1 MKRIV
6 FDLDDTISVHKDR
19 DYENAVPVMPVIQR
33 MRELR
38 TALPSVEIVIHT
50 ARGQASCN
58 GDSALAE
65 ERNRPT
71 IERWLAKWDVPY
83 DRIVFGKPLGDAYI
97 DDKAVSVEEF
107 IAHGAKPLSGG
118 FSGASVSRVG
128 RIVVKRCAD
137 APEVMEWYRA
147 ANALPFRT
155 IRFPRLISGQLGKV
169 YLRYVDGMPLSCV
182 DDFLL
187 MGGKWDWIERVAAA
201 VREFAGF
208 HEDGENDVEA
218 YCQYLEGRC
227 AEVGMEPSTVTEPLR
242 RVAPTLKRRTF
253 CHGDF
258 STMNLI
264 GTGRGE
270 LWAIDAHNETRIR
283 SYLTDAAKF
292 LACLRGLQ
300 DALTGDGSGDRET
313 LATAFLRNFT
323 DAERE
328 AIEAMRRSMVL
339 RVAPYAKK
347 AGKEDVLCKVLR
359 LIG

>member
-1 MKRIV
+1 MKRVV
-6 FDLDDTISVHKDR
+6 FDLDDTISIHTDR
-19 DYENAVPVMPVIQR
+19 DYENAKPVAPVIQR

-38 TALPSVEIVIHT
+38 AAMPSVEIVIFT

-71 IERWLAKWDVPY
+71 IERWLARHGVPY

-107 IAHGAKPLSGG
+107 IAHGARPLSGG

-128 RIVVKRCAD
+128 NIVVKRCGD
-137 APEVMEWYRA
+137 ARDLIDWYRC
-147 ANALPFRT
+147 ANSLPMRSV
-155 IRFPRLISGQLGKV
+155 RFPRLISGQLGKL
-169 YLRYVDGMPLSCV
+169 YLRWVDGTPLAQLGDGS
-182 DDFLL
+182 LL
-187 MGGKWDWIERVAAA
+187 ESGWIERVADA

-208 HEDGENDVEA
+208 HEEGWNDVEA
-218 YCQYLEGRC
+218 YCRYLEGRC
-227 AEVGMEPSTVTEPLR
+227 AEVGVEPSVVMEPLR
-242 RVAPTLKRRTF
+242 GVAPMLMRKTF

-264 GTGRGE
+264 AARGGQ
-270 LWAIDAHNETRIR
+270 LWAIDAHAESHIR

-300 DALTGDGSGDRET
+300 DALTDDASGDRYNVAEV
-313 LATAFLRNFT
+313 FLSRFT
-323 DAERE
+323 ERERE

-347 AGKEDVLCKVLR
+347 AGREETLCKVLR